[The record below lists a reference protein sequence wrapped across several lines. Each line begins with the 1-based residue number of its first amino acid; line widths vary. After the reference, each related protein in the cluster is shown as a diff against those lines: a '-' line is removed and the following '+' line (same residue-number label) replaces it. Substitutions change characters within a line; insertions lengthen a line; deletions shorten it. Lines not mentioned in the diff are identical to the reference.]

1 MILHDSHA
9 NGLFWGFVGNFDFVG
24 VGLMGLQVQ
33 RIL

>member
-1 MILHDSHA
+1 MILYGSHA

-24 VGLMGLQVQ
+24 VGLVGLQVQ